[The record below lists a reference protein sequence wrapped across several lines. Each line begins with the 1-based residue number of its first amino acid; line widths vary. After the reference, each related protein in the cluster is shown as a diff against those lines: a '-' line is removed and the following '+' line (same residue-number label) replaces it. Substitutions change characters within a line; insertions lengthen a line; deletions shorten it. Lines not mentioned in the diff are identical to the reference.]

1 VSVTLWQVVAGVLVA
16 IIGAAATY
24 LGIRRRVMTELEGRY
39 DAELRALRL
48 ASYATL
54 WSAMEPLARYAREPA
69 GFPTR
74 SALETMSKTFRHWY
88 FTDGGL
94 YLATETREAY
104 FEFQSALAAVVTSD
118 RWGELET
125 RQIDEHTFEALRD
138 VASWLRTTLTYD
150 VGTRRRFSLAPEWIG
165 ERGAGAGAAKR
176 SREARRDA
184 IEAGTAVRDEWSA
197 ARERRGGA

>member
-1 VSVTLWQVVAGVLVA
+1 MTILQVVAGVLVA

-24 LGIRRRVMTELEGRY
+24 LGIRRRVMTELESRY

-48 ASYATL
+48 ATYTTL
-54 WSAMEPLARYAREPA
+54 WAAMEPLARYAREPS

-74 SALETMSKTFRHWY
+74 SALGTMSKTFRHWY

-118 RWGELET
+118 RWNELET
-125 RQIDEHTFEALRD
+125 KQIDEPTFEALREI
-138 VASWLRTTLTYD
+138 ASRLRTTLTYD
-150 VGTRRRFSLAPEWIG
+150 VGTRRPFSLAPRIG
-165 ERGAGAGAAKR
+165 EGRSARAAATRR
-176 SREARRDA
+176 SRLARQAAIDA
-184 IEAGTAVRDEWSA
+184 AILVREQWSED
-197 ARERRGGA
+197 RERREGA